1 MNKEMSGSQRIKKE
15 DFALIKSRRGQAIF
29 LRKLCGCT
37 LEETAK
43 LMGITTRSVWMH
55 LTNYASTKNVETEF
69 STLGL
74 PFV

>member
-1 MNKEMSGSQRIKKE
+1 MLIMKKE
-15 DFALIKSRRGQAIF
+15 DFGLIKSRRGQAIF
-29 LRKLCGCT
+29 LRKVCGCT
-37 LEETAK
+37 IKECAE